1 MNRNHSAATPYRS
14 LRRVVAFFRRDVAIA
29 RSYRMAFLLEILE
42 AFFGVATF
50 YYLSRFVSNDELVRV
65 LPAKS
70 DYFAFALVGF
80 AFFDYLTVSL
90 SAFDNSIVEAQ
101 QNGTLEA
108 MLVTETP
115 LTMILVAS
123 AAYPFVLLALRTVIY
138 LAWGALIFHFPVQE
152 ANWLGAVIILAA
164 SIMAFAGLGIIS
176 TSYLLLFKRG
186 NPARWLIVGAS
197 SLLGG
202 IMYPVSVLP
211 VPMQWIAR
219 LIPVTYSLAGMRQA
233 LLEGASFG
241 QLWPS
246 VRALLIFAAVLL
258 PFSSLIFS
266 WALRRTKITGTLTH
280 M

>member
-1 MNRNHSAATPYRS
+1 MNRNFSAATPYRS
-14 LRRVVAFFRRDVAIA
+14 LRRIVAFFRRDVAIA

-90 SAFDNSIVEAQ
+90 SAFDNSIMEAQ

-138 LAWGALIFHFPVQE
+138 LAWGALIFHFPVRE
-152 ANWLGAVIILAA
+152 ANWLGAVIILAV
-164 SIMAFAGLGIIS
+164 SILAFAGLGIIS

-211 VPMQWIAR
+211 VAMQWIAR

-233 LLEGASFG
+233 LLEGASFA

-246 VRALLIFAAVLL
+246 VRALLIFAAILL

>member
-1 MNRNHSAATPYRS
+1 M
-14 LRRVVAFFRRDVAIA
+14 LRKVLAFFRRDLAIA
-29 RSYRMAFLLEILE
+29 RSYRMAFTLEILE

-50 YYLSRFVSNDELVRV
+50 YYLSRFVSNSELAQA
-65 LPAKS
+65 LPPGS

-90 SAFDNSIVEAQ
+90 SAFDTSIVKAQ

-115 LTMILVAS
+115 LRMILVAS

-138 LAWGALIFHFPVQE
+138 LAWGALLFHFPVHE
-152 ANWLGAVIILAA
+152 ANWLGAVIFLPPSIL
-164 SIMAFAGLGIIS
+164 AFAGLGVIS

-211 VPMQWIAR
+211 GPLQWMAR
-219 LIPVTYSLAGMRQA
+219 LIPVTYSLEGMRHA
-233 LLEGASFG
+233 LLAGASFA

-246 VRALLIFAAVLL
+246 VRALLLFAVVLL
-258 PFSSLIFS
+258 PLSGIIFA
-266 WALRRTKITGTLTH
+266 WALRQTKITG
-280 M
+280 

>member
-1 MNRNHSAATPYRS
+1 VNKHRT
-14 LRRVVAFFRRDVAIA
+14 LRKAFAFFERDLAIA
-29 RSYRMAFLLEILE
+29 RSYRMAFALEILE

-50 YYLSRFVSNDELVRV
+50 YYLSRFVSSDQLARA
-65 LPAKS
+65 LPKGS
-70 DYFAFALVGF
+70 DYFTFALVGF

-90 SAFDNSIVEAQ
+90 SAFDNSIMEAR

-138 LAWGALIFHFPVQE
+138 LAWGAMLFHFPIQG
-152 ANWLGAVIILAA
+152 ANWLGAVTILVV
-164 SIMAFAGLGIIS
+164 SILAFAGLGIIS

-211 VPMQWIAR
+211 VPLQWLAR
-219 LIPVTYSLAGMRQA
+219 LIPVTYSLEGMRQA
-233 LLEGASFG
+233 LLAGAGFAE
-241 QLWPS
+241 LWPS
-246 VRALLIFAAVLL
+246 VRALLLFSVVLL
-258 PFSSLIFS
+258 PLSSVIFA
-266 WALRRTKITGTLTH
+266 WALRQTKITGTLTH
-280 M
+280 L